1 MTLRS
6 GERPV
11 MDSGVAVASSRG
23 HLALAVA
30 IAAELDHPAYD
41 AVYLSVAQ
49 ASELRFVTADD
60 RLIRKIRE
68 GQTRFRHMLVAL
80 SEIG

>member
-1 MTLRS
+1 MLGR
-6 GERPV
+6 RLY
-11 MDSGVAVASSRG
+11 VAI
-23 HLALAVA
+23 LIKL